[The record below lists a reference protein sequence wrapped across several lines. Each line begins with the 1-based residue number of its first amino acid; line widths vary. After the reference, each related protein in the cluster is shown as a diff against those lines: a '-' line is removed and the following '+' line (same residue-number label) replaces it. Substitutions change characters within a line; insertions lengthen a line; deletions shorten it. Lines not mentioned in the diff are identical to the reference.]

1 MVKTICEQCGDRG
14 FSVALI
20 YCDECQ
26 IAAVHRYCLAV
37 MPEDFEEERIWYC
50 VDCEKKVAKLSSQ
63 DNLNSLLAR
72 NCDSR
77 NLEIVQ
83 ETQSKKNDINRLK
96 KKKQLKRRDGIDSL
110 AKAEVC
116 QGEISP
122 CSHLELHCNEN
133 HEKNKDQKFR
143 RQRELG
149 GSSSSEEAESVKTKH
164 SVAAIGDS
172 KNNLEHSS
180 ELHCSEG
187 DENNEKLERQIELD
201 GSSSSEEA
209 EPVKTKPSVTAIGD
223 SKNNLEHSS
232 ELHCSE
238 GDKNNEK
245 LERQIE
251 LDGSSSDKEIV
262 IVKDKTSPV
271 VTNDPTD
278 ILQHRC
284 YDHKRPIIKVHYSE
298 NDKGDNNFKRQK
310 VLVRDGTDEEME
322 SVELKSSLVATS
334 ISLNIPTQSSNARA
348 DSTTKVYCNQ
358 NDENAQS
365 GRQNGIEQ
373 GSPNEE
379 AESAKH
385 ETSLVVTSVFSNI
398 NYSIYVP
405 AQPIFQP
412 IWNVI
417 DSGSLYLSN
426 EKYGTVGG
434 LAAHLSTMAS
444 SRVFEEA
451 KRFPELLCLELLPRS
466 AVWPNNFIKRGPS
479 DDNIALYLF
488 PNNDWDGKV
497 YNSLV
502 DDMVSHNLAMRSVL
516 ENAELLVFT
525 SNVLP
530 FQFWR
535 FELKFYLWGVFRG
548 KQASR
553 VHATKFPHAITWY
566 TQSPVSP
573 LSHSEKNGIN
583 RVEKLQSI
591 DGIGSL
597 AKAEVYQGEIS
608 SFGQVEPLF
617 SNSLQVVLKCGEF
630 ILLNLGFIKPK
641 H

>member
-14 FSVALI
+14 LSMALI

-26 IAAVHRYCLAV
+26 IAAVHR
-37 MPEDFEEERIWYC
+37 
-50 VDCEKKVAKLSSQ
+50 
-63 DNLNSLLAR
+63 
-72 NCDSR
+72 
-77 NLEIVQ
+77 
-83 ETQSKKNDINRLK
+83 LK
-96 KKKQLKRRDGIDSL
+96 KEKKQLKRRDCIDSL

-116 QGEISP
+116 QGEMSP
-122 CSHLELHCNEN
+122 CCHLELHCNEN

-164 SVAAIGDS
+164 SVTAIGDS

-251 LDGSSSDKEIV
+251 LGGSSSDKEIV

-278 ILQHRC
+278 ILKHRC
-284 YDHKRPIIKVHYSE
+284 YDHKRPIIKVHCSE

-310 VLVRDGTDEEME
+310 VLVRDGTDEEIE
-322 SVELKSSLVATS
+322 SVEPKSSLVATS
-334 ISLNIPTQSSNARA
+334 NSLNIPTQSSNARA
-348 DSTTKVYCNQ
+348 ESTTKVHCNQ
-358 NDENAQS
+358 NDENAQRS
-365 GRQNGIEQ
+365 GRQKGIEQ

-379 AESAKH
+379 AESAKN
-385 ETSLVVTSVFSNI
+385 ETSLVVTSVPSNI
-398 NYSIYVP
+398 NHSIYVP

-412 IWNVI
+412 IWN
-417 DSGSLYLSN
+417 GSLYLSN

-479 DDNIALYLF
+479 DDNIALYWF

-502 DDMVSHNLAMRSVL
+502 DDMVSHNLAMRAVL

-530 FQFWR
+530 FQFWT
-535 FELKFYLWGVFRG
+535 
-548 KQASR
+548 SR
-553 VHATKFPHAITWY
+553 VPATKFPHAITWY
-566 TQSPVSP
+566 PQSLVSP

-591 DGIGSL
+591 DAIGSL
-597 AKAEVYQGEIS
+597 AKAEVHQGEIS
-608 SFGQVEPLF
+608 SSGQVEPLF
-617 SNSLQVVLKCGEF
+617 SNSLQVR
-630 ILLNLGFIKPK
+630 
-641 H
+641 

>member
-14 FSVALI
+14 LSVALI
-20 YCDECQ
+20 YCDGCQ

-37 MPEDFEEERIWYC
+37 MPEDFEEEVIWYC

-96 KKKQLKRRDGIDSL
+96 KKKQLKRRDY
-110 AKAEVC
+110 
-116 QGEISP
+116 
-122 CSHLELHCNEN
+122 
-133 HEKNKDQKFR
+133 QKFR

-164 SVAAIGDS
+164 SVTAIGDS

-180 ELHCSEG
+180 ELPCSEG

-232 ELHCSE
+232 ELHCS
-238 GDKNNEK
+238 G
-245 LERQIE
+245 
-251 LDGSSSDKEIV
+251 
-262 IVKDKTSPV
+262 
-271 VTNDPTD
+271 
-278 ILQHRC
+278 
-284 YDHKRPIIKVHYSE
+284 
-298 NDKGDNNFKRQK
+298 RQK
-310 VLVRDGTDEEME
+310 VLVRDGTEEEME
-322 SVELKSSLVATS
+322 SVELKSSVVATS
-334 ISLNIPTQSSNARA
+334 ISLNIPTQSSNAHA

-365 GRQNGIEQ
+365 GRQKGIEQ
-373 GSPNEE
+373 GSPNED

-385 ETSLVVTSVFSNI
+385 ETSLVVTSVSFKYQSQYLCPCTANI
-398 NYSIYVP
+398 PTNLEIVTCKLVS
-405 AQPIFQP
+405 
-412 IWNVI
+412 VI

-434 LAAHLSTMAS
+434 LTAHLSAMAS

-466 AVWPNNFIKRGPS
+466 AVWPNNFIKQGPS

-502 DDMVSHNLAMRSVL
+502 DDMVSHNLAMRAVL

-535 FELKFYLWGVFRG
+535 ESKCHV
-548 KQASR
+548 

-573 LSHSEKNGIN
+573 LSHSEKNCIN

-608 SFGQVEPLF
+608 SFGQVESLF
-617 SNSLQVVLKCGEF
+617 SNSLQVR
-630 ILLNLGFIKPK
+630 
-641 H
+641 

>member
-96 KKKQLKRRDGIDSL
+96 KKKKLKRRDCIDSL

-149 GSSSSEEAESVKTKH
+149 GSNSSEEAESVKTKP
-164 SVAAIGDS
+164 SVTAIGDSKNNLDHCSELHCSEGDKNNEKLERQIELDGSSSSEDAESVKTKPSVTAIGDS

-209 EPVKTKPSVTAIGD
+209 ESVKTKPSVTAIGD

-245 LERQIE
+245 LERRIE
-251 LDGSSSDKEIV
+251 LDRSSSDKEIV
-262 IVKDKTSPV
+262 IVKDKTSPL

-284 YDHKRPIIKVHYSE
+284 YDHKWPIIKVHCSE

-310 VLVRDGTDEEME
+310 VLVRGW
-322 SVELKSSLVATS
+322 
-334 ISLNIPTQSSNARA
+334 
-348 DSTTKVYCNQ
+348 
-358 NDENAQS
+358 
-365 GRQNGIEQ
+365 
-373 GSPNEE
+373 
-379 AESAKH
+379 H
-385 ETSLVVTSVFSNI
+385 
-398 NYSIYVP
+398 
-405 AQPIFQP
+405 
-412 IWNVI
+412 
-417 DSGSLYLSN
+417 
-426 EKYGTVGG
+426 
-434 LAAHLSTMAS
+434 
-444 SRVFEEA
+444 
-451 KRFPELLCLELLPRS
+451 
-466 AVWPNNFIKRGPS
+466 
-479 DDNIALYLF
+479 
-488 PNNDWDGKV
+488 
-497 YNSLV
+497 
-502 DDMVSHNLAMRSVL
+502 
-516 ENAELLVFT
+516 
-525 SNVLP
+525 
-530 FQFWR
+530 
-535 FELKFYLWGVFRG
+535 
-548 KQASR
+548 
-553 VHATKFPHAITWY
+553 
-566 TQSPVSP
+566 
-573 LSHSEKNGIN
+573 
-583 RVEKLQSI
+583 
-591 DGIGSL
+591 
-597 AKAEVYQGEIS
+597 
-608 SFGQVEPLF
+608 
-617 SNSLQVVLKCGEF
+617 
-630 ILLNLGFIKPK
+630 
-641 H
+641 